1 METENSNK
9 IFYNKLVRDHVKSK
23 IETKGESCEIREI
36 TDEQEFQQELFKKI
50 TEESRALSH
59 VRTRADFLKEYAD
72 LMVVLDAL
80 TQTMGFSE
88 ADIQIAI
95 EENVKEKGFYKDRQ
109 FLHWSDDSDYESN
122 ESPQGVADN

>member
-1 METENSNK
+1 MSK
-9 IFYNKLVRDHVKSK
+9 VFYNKLVRDNIQKK
-23 IETKGESCEIREI
+23 IEEKGESCEIREI

-50 TEESRALSH
+50 TEEARALAH

-88 ADIQIAI
+88 ADVQIAI
-95 EENVKEKGFYKDRQ
+95 EDNVKDKGFYKDRH

-122 ESPQGVADN
+122 ETPQGVKDN